1 MELANQ
7 NTMSRRYQPLNILIP
22 ELRPYL
28 ITGKDK
34 RYGRNIASLRG
45 VIGNIINERRKG
57 NTQSYIKDGSEDLL
71 SILIKER
78 FYDTDEKIIDELCT
92 FFLAGMKTIQLTTAN
107 LIMYITQH
115 PDIKQRLL
123 DETMPAVDK
132 AKFNIVEDLT
142 YDVA

>member
-7 NTMSRRYQPLNILIP
+7 NTITRRYQAHCILIP
-22 ELRPYL
+22 ELRTYL
-28 ITGKDK
+28 ISPYDK

-45 VIGNIINERRKG
+45 VISNIINERRKG
-57 NTQSYIKDGSEDLL
+57 NTQSYNNDGSEDLL
-71 SILIKER
+71 SILLKER

-123 DETMPAVDK
+123 DETMPVVEK
-132 AKFNIVEDLT
+132 VKENIVDDLT
-142 YDVA
+142 YDAV